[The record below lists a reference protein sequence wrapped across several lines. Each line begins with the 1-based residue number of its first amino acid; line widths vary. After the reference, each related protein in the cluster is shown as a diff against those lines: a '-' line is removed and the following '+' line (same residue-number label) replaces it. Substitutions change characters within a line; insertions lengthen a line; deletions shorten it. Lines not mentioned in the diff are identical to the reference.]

1 MIDSAKTETG
11 SRPDLAAL
19 PVNTPIGYI
28 GEKIFPTVKVAQKAG
43 DIAYSALIA
52 DGAAQTGRTLGAA
65 PTATVVGE
73 STFAFT
79 ATENIKRYVVP
90 YSSVPLFGGVAG
102 SDRVGAAASKRSVA
116 NAIETAQIAE
126 LIDAQGATDISSAI
140 VDGLTS
146 AANDVARYAGKLAF
160 VCSVGQYRW
169 LIQQT
174 EIKNLLGR
182 SFGGLTAEQ
191 VMSLNQ
197 TAFKAMLQ
205 GIFAFDEVLIF
216 DEQFIP
222 TDEDTAAVVK
232 ISDGADDISF
242 AMQPEYGRTV
252 AYWPE
257 AADGQ
262 FEINSFADDDIRGN
276 VYDATSW
283 LQVKELNAG
292 AKSLVQLGNS
302 ATTV

>member
-1 MIDSAKTETG
+1 M
-11 SRPDLAAL
+11 
-19 PVNTPIGYI
+19 
-28 GEKIFPTVKVAQKAG
+28 
-43 DIAYSALIA
+43 
-52 DGAAQTGRTLGAA
+52 
-65 PTATVVGE
+65 
-73 STFAFT
+73 
-79 ATENIKRYVVP
+79 
-90 YSSVPLFGGVAG
+90 
-102 SDRVGAAASKRSVA
+102 
-116 NAIETAQIAE
+116 
-126 LIDAQGATDISSAI
+126 
-140 VDGLTS
+140 
-146 AANDVARYAGKLAF
+146 
-160 VCSVGQYRW
+160 CSVGQYRW

-222 TDEDTAAVVK
+222 TNEDTAAVVK